1 MNGGLHMNDNLDY
14 LDKGVKIGATLGGF
28 IALRSLFKGT
38 RMATNGVLRRAMKLR
53 GKNGK

>member
-1 MNGGLHMNDNLDY
+1 MNDNLDY

-38 RMATNGVLRRAMKLR
+38 RTATNGVLRRAMKLR